1 MLVAETF
8 GAAFGRLVKAK
19 RGKDWTQS
27 SLAAAMFPNQ
37 EDAGEKRKG
46 DISKLENGKVA
57 NPDARTIALVAGVLG
72 IADAEIDALRKQVQM
87 SPQEQLD
94 AVPTLSRN
102 ELELLATRFELER
115 AFEKS
120 DAELRGF
127 LNNKAEEYR
136 TYKAEIEAIDERTRG
151 LGNLK
156 AAARAAADD
165 LNFEEVESLLS
176 MVQEAELEVAAET
189 ADLRA
194 RNALLR
200 GRAEQAYTLLTAAAD
215 SFAAVDPLEP
225 AQRRLRYEDLL
236 YQHGLR
242 YGGAG
247 LSLSA
252 KMIAGALASLDEN
265 STPQL
270 WAAAQNSLAIALRN
284 QGTRTVGAEGGALLA
299 EAVTAYRAALRVR
312 TEADHPVDW
321 AMTMQNLAGALQEQG
336 KRTAGAEG
344 AALLAEAVAAYRD
357 AQRVYTEADH
367 PVNWATTMQNLAI
380 ALRNQGTR
388 SAGAEGAA
396 LLEEAV
402 AAYRAALRVLTEAD
416 HPVDW
421 AGTMQNLANA
431 LQEQGKRTAG
441 AEGAALLAEAVTA
454 YRAALRVRT
463 EADHPVD
470 WAMTRENMA
479 LLEVARADHDTCTDP
494 RPHLTAALDHVESAL
509 TVYDPQHM
517 PYDYGTATELR
528 DAVKTRLA
536 AL

>member
-1 MLVAETF
+1 MLVTETF

-27 SLAAAMFPNQ
+27 SLAADMFPNQ

-57 NPDARTIALVAGVLG
+57 NPDTRTVALIAGVLG
-72 IADAEIDALRKQVQM
+72 ITDAEIDALRIQVQM

-94 AVPTLSRN
+94 AVPSLSRN
-102 ELELLATRFELER
+102 QLELLASRFELER
-115 AFEKS
+115 AFDKS

-127 LNNKAEEYR
+127 LNSKAEEYR
-136 TYKAEIEAIDERTRG
+136 TYKAEIEAIDELTRG

-165 LNFEEVESLLS
+165 LNFDEVETLLS

-189 ADLRA
+189 AELRA
-194 RNALLR
+194 KNALMR
-200 GRAEQAYTLLTAAAD
+200 GRPEQAYTLLTAAAD

-225 AQRRLRYEDLL
+225 AQRRLRYEDQL

-252 KMIAGALASLDEN
+252 KMIAGAIASLDEN
-265 STPQL
+265 TTPQL
-270 WAAAQNSLAIALRN
+270 WAKAQNSLAIALRN
-284 QGTRTVGAEGGALLA
+284 QGTRTAGAEGAALLA
-299 EAVTAYRAALRVR
+299 EAVKTYRAALRVR

-321 AMTMQNLAGALQEQG
+321 AA
-336 KRTAGAEG
+336 
-344 AALLAEAVAAYRD
+344 
-357 AQRVYTEADH
+357 
-367 PVNWATTMQNLAI
+367 TMQNLAI
-380 ALRNQGTR
+380 ALGEQGTR
-388 SAGAEGAA
+388 
-396 LLEEAV
+396 
-402 AAYRAALRVLTEAD
+402 TD
-416 HPVDW
+416 
-421 AGTMQNLANA
+421 
-431 LQEQGKRTAG
+431 G

-463 EADHPVD
+463 EADHPVQWAMTMQNLAGALEEQGTRTAGAEGAALLAEAVTAYRAALRVYTEADHPVDWAGTMQNLANALGNHGARTAGVEGAALLAEAVAAYRDALRVQTEADHPVD
-470 WAMTRENMA
+470 WAMTRVNMA
-479 LLEVARADHDTCTDP
+479 ILEGARADHDTCNDP
-494 RPHLTAALDHVESAL
+494 RPHLTAALDHAEAAL

-517 PYDYGTATELR
+517 PYYFDKATALR
-528 DAVKTRLA
+528 DDLKTRLA